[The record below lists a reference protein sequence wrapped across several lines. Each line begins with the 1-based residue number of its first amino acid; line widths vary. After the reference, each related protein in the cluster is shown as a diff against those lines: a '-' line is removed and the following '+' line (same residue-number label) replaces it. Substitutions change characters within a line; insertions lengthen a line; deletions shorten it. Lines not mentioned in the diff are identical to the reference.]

1 MKKCFRF
8 WVLHPTACYIAEVF
22 VLVAIFIPLALFTTM
37 KVYWLS
43 AGIVIVLLLLLYFAL
58 ILPLLLCYCKNL
70 FKRCAPEAVLA
81 FISEVF
87 DGANVLDALHGG
99 SLSRMAQAL
108 WIDRGL
114 FLFALGKNEEA
125 LENYRIL
132 ESSGCKLTKLYR
144 GIMMANLA
152 RIVAVRGDFAIA
164 DWYLHEMHE
173 AFSSPMR
180 KVGIFAR
187 TILEAEA
194 FVAVQKGQTEHALE
208 LYAELGEH
216 FPNKENQFLFYR
228 VDYENHLGLTLF
240 RSARLSESIPHF
252 QYAAQ
257 NGGETVF
264 AQNAASMLAY
274 IAETEKSEGKRT

>member
-8 WVLHPTACYIAEVF
+8 WVLHPTACYIAEVLVIF
-22 VLVAIFIPLALFTTM
+22 VIFIPTAIFTTM
-37 KVYWLS
+37 KVYWLV
-43 AGIVIVLLLLLYFAL
+43 GVIVLALFLLISFAL
-58 ILPLLLCYCKNL
+58 VLPLLLCYCKNL

-87 DGANVLDALHGG
+87 DGANVLDALRGD

-132 ESSGCKLTKLYR
+132 ENSGCKLTRLFR

-152 RIVAVRGDFAIA
+152 RITVVRGDFAVA
-164 DWYLHEMHE
+164 DWYLYEMHE
-173 AFSSPMR
+173 AFSGPMC
-180 KVGIFAR
+180 KVGFFTR
-187 TILEAEA
+187 TVLEAEA
-194 FVAVQKGQTEHALE
+194 FVTVQKGQTERALE
-208 LYAELGEH
+208 LYAELGEYI
-216 FPNKENQFLFYR
+216 PRKENQFEFYR

-257 NGGETVF
+257 NGGKTVF

-274 IAETEKSEGKRT
+274 IAEAEKSEGKRT